1 MMTVSQESV
10 DVKTNV
16 VMALK
21 HFKYEEFDS
30 PDVPGSGEYMDADF
44 LAMLD
49 FARTTAGI
57 PFKINS
63 GWRTIEHNQEVGG
76 KPNSSH
82 IVGKAVDIAVRN
94 SRERAIILYAL
105 RSAGFNRLGV
115 GKTFI
120 HVDNDGT
127 DFDGVKDPNVLWL
140 YS

>member
-1 MMTVSQESV
+1 MS
-10 DVKTNV
+10 
-16 VMALK
+16 LK
-21 HFKYEEFDS
+21 YFKYDEFDS
-30 PDVPGSGEYMDADF
+30 PDVPGSGEYMDAEF

-49 FARTTAGI
+49 NAREIAGI

-63 GWRTIEHNQEVGG
+63 GWRTIEHNQTVGG
-76 KPNSSH
+76 KPGSSH

-94 SRERAIILYAL
+94 SRERAIILSAL
-105 RSAGFNRLGV
+105 GDAGFNRFGV